1 MKRDYKRLLR
11 EGKKAMKEKLKEN
24 DHKCGFDVESIN
36 ILFKKLQ
43 AKVYELQ
50 DELQVQPKLYD
61 LKAIRHEAADVAN
74 YAFMIIL
81 KCVQLMYR
89 QKRK

>member
-1 MKRDYKRLLR
+1 MKRDYKFLLQ
-11 EGKKAMKEKLKEN
+11 EGLKAQVEKLREN

-43 AKVYELQ
+43 AEVYELQ

-61 LKAIRHEAADVAN
+61 LKAIRQEAADVAN
-74 YAFMIIL
+74 FAFMIIL
-81 KCVQLMYR
+81 KCVQLMR